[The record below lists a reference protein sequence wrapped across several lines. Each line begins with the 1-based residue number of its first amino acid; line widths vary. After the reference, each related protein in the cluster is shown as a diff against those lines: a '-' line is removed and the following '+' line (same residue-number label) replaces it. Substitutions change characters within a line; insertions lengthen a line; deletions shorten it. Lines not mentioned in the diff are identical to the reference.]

1 MDGDGTF
8 APTARPSGPPTIH
21 RCKTG
26 ARYGPRRKKDGNGS
40 VTTVLVLMLLAMIWA
55 AVLLPPYLQNRRES
69 RPGDSIASFRNQLSV
84 LERTTPGGRSRSLA
98 RLEAGR
104 EEAARRVVAGYVPQ
118 QVSTRTLN
126 RHALAR
132 DAAPAAALRRS
143 EARRRR
149 RDVFLTLLGAVGV
162 TFLLALAMGGAVWM
176 LHLAID
182 AAFVGYVAL
191 LVKLQQE
198 SAEKELK
205 VRYLQPNQR
214 RAPEP
219 QLLLRRSGS

>member
-1 MDGDGTF
+1 M
-8 APTARPSGPPTIH
+8 
-21 RCKTG
+21 
-26 ARYGPRRKKDGNGS
+26 
-40 VTTVLVLMLLAMIWA
+40 TTVLAT
-55 AVLLPPYLQNRRES
+55 
-69 RPGDSIASFRNQLSV
+69 FRNQLSV

-98 RLEAGR
+98 RLEAGHHD
-104 EEAARRVVAGYVPQ
+104 ASRRVVAGYAPR
-118 QVSTRTLN
+118 QVSSHTMARSP
-126 RHALAR
+126 LAR
-132 DAAPAAALRRS
+132 PQTSAAHAAYRRA

-162 TFLLALAMGGAVWM
+162 TFVLAVAMGGMVWM

-182 AAFVGYVAL
+182 VAFLGYVGL

-205 VRYLQPNQR
+205 VRYLPPSPR
-214 RAPEP
+214 PVPEP